1 MIAESVPTAGAE
13 ASPVAIHVDG
23 LTKQFDE
30 LVAVDNISFEIARGE
45 VFGLLGPNG
54 AGKTTTI
61 SMLATLLRPTSG
73 SATVD
78 GRDVERDQDGVRRSI
93 GIVFQDQSL
102 DEELTAWENMDLHGR
117 LYRIPTE
124 VRRQRTTEL
133 LDLVGL
139 SERKDDIVKTFSGG
153 MRRRLEIARG
163 LLHHPIVLFLDEP
176 TLGLDPQ
183 TRNLLWEYIA
193 TLAREKGITIILTT
207 HYMEEADRLCDR
219 VAIIDHGRIIAMDTP
234 DRLKDAIGGD
244 VVMVRSPTPE
254 AIAPALMD
262 EPWVGRVEVHD
273 STATISV
280 QQAEQHLSAIV
291 TRLVERKI
299 PIESIAIRKPTLEDV
314 FLHFTGTTIREE
326 EAGGVEQMRMYA
338 RMRGH

>member
-1 MIAESVPTAGAE
+1 M
-13 ASPVAIHVDG
+13 PVAIHVDG
-23 LTKQFDE
+23 LTKQFGD
-30 LVAVDNISFEIARGE
+30 LVAVDNVSFEIDQGE

-61 SMLATLLRPTSG
+61 SMLATLLRPSSG
-73 SATVD
+73 SATVN
-78 GRDVERDQDGVRRSI
+78 GRDIERDQDGVRRSI

-102 DEELTAWENMDLHGR
+102 DEELTAYENMDLHGR
-117 LYRIPTE
+117 LYRIPGET
-124 VRRQRTTEL
+124 RRTRTAEL

-163 LLHHPIVLFLDEP
+163 LLHHPVVLFLDEP

-193 TLAREKGITIILTT
+193 NLAREKGITIILTT

-219 VAIIDHGRIIAMDTP
+219 VAIIDHGRIIALDTP
-234 DRLKDAIGGD
+234 DRLKDGIGGD
-244 VVMVRSPTPE
+244 VVIVRPPRSDS
-254 AIAPALMD
+254 IPAALD
-262 EPWVGRVEVHD
+262 EPWVNRVEVRD
-273 STATISV
+273 GTATISLR
-280 QQAEQHLSAIV
+280 QAEAHLSTIV
-291 TRLVERKI
+291 TLLVERQI

-314 FLHFTGTTIREE
+314 FLHFTGKSIREH
-326 EAGGVEQMRMYA
+326 EADSQDQMRMHM
-338 RMRGH
+338 RMGRR